1 MNHSDYESMLAAYV
15 LGALEAGERAQM
27 EEHLRL
33 GCPLC
38 VQSLEGYRLV
48 AAALPL
54 SVPVR
59 EAGPEVKAA
68 LMERIVAPGKARRRL
83 WLWPTLAPLLSG
95 CLAACAIL
103 FWSSIPMRRPLSPV
117 APAMNLVLLSGRLS
131 QAGHMATLGA
141 SLAWNAPLEAD
152 AGSDAEVQVG
162 SQDVLLV
169 AAGSELRLTHDGKRV
184 LAELPHGTVF
194 SAVYPGTA
202 FGVQAGRARVDAHG
216 TLFVVHRG
224 AGDRDYVCICQGRIR
239 IRAPGL
245 DRELAAANYGMKIG
259 LNLRLG
265 ASDTVASAA
274 QPEFYTEA
282 EAIDLTHALQKAAM
296 AARASQGQ

>member
-1 MNHSDYESMLAAYV
+1 
-15 LGALEAGERAQM
+15 LGA
-27 EEHLRL
+27 
-33 GCPLC
+33 
-38 VQSLEGYRLV
+38 
-48 AAALPL
+48 
-54 SVPVR
+54 
-59 EAGPEVKAA
+59 
-68 LMERIVAPGKARRRL
+68 
-83 WLWPTLAPLLSG
+83 T
-95 CLAACAIL
+95 
-103 FWSSIPMRRPLSPV
+103 
-117 APAMNLVLLSGRLS
+117 
-131 QAGHMATLGA
+131 
-141 SLAWNAPLEAD
+141 LAWNIPLEAE
-152 AGSDAEVQVG
+152 AGSDAEIRVG
-162 SQDVLLV
+162 AQDVLLV

-265 ASDTVASAA
+265 ASNTVASEAK
-274 QPEFYTEA
+274 PEFYTEA
-282 EAIDLTHALQKAAM
+282 EAIELTHALQKAAV

>member
-1 MNHSDYESMLAAYV
+1 MNHGDYESMLPAFV
-15 LGALEAGERAQM
+15 LGALEPGERVQM

-33 GCPLC
+33 GCAACERNLT
-38 VQSLEGYRLV
+38 GYRLV
-48 AAALPL
+48 EAALPL
-54 SVPVR
+54 SVPGR
-59 EAGPEVKAA
+59 DAGPELKAA
-68 LMERIVAPGKARRRL
+68 LLGRITAPGKARRRR

-95 CLAACAIL
+95 GLAACAIL
-103 FWSSIPMRRPLSPV
+103 FWSSIPMRRPLSPA
-117 APAMNLVLLSGRLS
+117 APAMNLSLLSGKLT

-141 SLAWNAPLEAD
+141 TLAWNAPLEAD
-152 AGSDAEVQVG
+152 SGSDAEIQVG
-162 SQDVLLV
+162 AQDVLLMK
-169 AAGSELRLTHDGKRV
+169 AGSELRLTHDGKRV

-245 DRELAAANYGMKIG
+245 DRELAAANYGMTIG
-259 LNLRLG
+259 LNLRLE
-265 ASDTVASAA
+265 ASNTVASEAK
-274 QPEFYTEA
+274 PEFYTEA
-282 EAIDLTHALQKAAM
+282 EAIELTHALQQASV